1 MIVAIA
7 HYASPVFRRQTWALK
22 GFLVSSGKPSG
33 TLGICWEGMADPSA
47 SIFGLVVGADDHLL
61 KYESHLREAE
71 NDIRR
76 QARNALAREGRIAT
90 ESEIRRWRD
99 RQATLAKTEQAPNGA
114 AMDTPD
120 KRDQ

>member
-1 MIVAIA
+1 MLLWRIA
-7 HYASPVFRRQTWALK
+7 Y
-22 GFLVSSGKPSG
+22 
-33 TLGICWEGMADPSA
+33 PSA

-99 RQATLAKTEQAPNGA
+99 RQAALAKTEQAA
-114 AMDTPD
+114 AVTAPESSD

>member
-1 MIVAIA
+1 MLAVIPLDGLMTTT
-7 HYASPVFRRQTWALK
+7 HT
-22 GFLVSSGKPSG
+22 
-33 TLGICWEGMADPSA
+33 TA
-47 SIFGLVVGADDHLL
+47 SIFGLVIGADDHLL

-99 RQATLAKTEQAPNGA
+99 KQAQIKAEAQAPTEKAEA
-114 AMDTPD
+114 AAAASADS
-120 KRDQ
+120 RA